1 MKISSRG
8 RYALVSMM
16 LLAQNE
22 SSDNL
27 LSVIGISRQLDI
39 SKIYLEQV
47 FSLLRIAG
55 LVSSV
60 KGSQGGYKLSRTAE
74 KITAYDIL
82 SVTENALFEETEETV
97 NRSQP
102 KMERALQ
109 DVLYKPAEK
118 LFEKFFERITLSE
131 MAEKA
136 FKKAEVDW
144 FMYGI

>member
-1 MKISSRG
+1 
-8 RYALVSMM
+8 M
-16 LLAQNE
+16 LLLSQNKE
-22 SSDNL
+22 SDSL
-27 LSVIGISRQLDI
+27 LSVIGISKQLDI

-60 KGSQGGYKLSRTAE
+60 KGSQGGYKLSRSAE

-82 SVTENALFEETEETV
+82 SVTENAIFEETEETV
-97 NRSQP
+97 KASQP
-102 KMERALQ
+102 EMERALQ
-109 DVLYKPAEK
+109 DVLYKPGEK
-118 LFEKFFERITLSE
+118 LFREFFEHITLYE

-136 FKKAEVDW
+136 FKNAEEDW